1 MLRGII
7 MITKSINSLQVRTNR
22 KWFIWIPLIPLI
34 VFSIGFQIIPVVSLV
49 SSSLTGKQGITLVNY
64 QRAFTPFILDA
75 FRNSIQL
82 SITTASL
89 GVVLGTIVAFAIIS
103 SPKKF
108 VQDALIALADVT
120 TNFGGAPLAF
130 AFIVTLGSTG
140 IITLVLKS
148 IGIFLYP
155 NFRIYSITGL
165 ALAYLYFQ
173 LPLMIMLILPSLLGL
188 KKEWWEAAIN
198 LGANSFKYWR
208 YVALPILV
216 PSLLSSF
223 FILFANSFGAYATAW
238 TLTGPDVNIVTVQ
251 IASLIRGEVQL
262 EIGLA
267 DALAVVSLCIVL
279 LCVGGYL
286 WLAGRARRSRV

>member
-1 MLRGII
+1 MRNGKKIV
-7 MITKSINSLQVRTNR
+7 SLLA
-22 KWFIWIPLIPLI
+22 LIPLL
-34 VFSIGFQIIPVVSLV
+34 VFSIGFQIIPIISLVRSSLTTKQGVSLV
-49 SSSLTGKQGITLVNY
+49 NF
-64 QRAFTPFILDA
+64 QRAFTPFIMDA

-82 SITTASL
+82 SAVTAFLGVSL
-89 GVVLGTIVAFAIIS
+89 GLLVAYAIIS
-103 SPKKF
+103 IPKKI

-140 IITLVLKS
+140 VITLILKS
-148 IGIFLYP
+148 IGISLYP
-155 NFRIYSITGL
+155 NFRIYSISGL
-165 ALAYLYFQ
+165 AIAYLYFQ
-173 LPLMIMLILPSLLGL
+173 IPLMIMLILPALLGL

-198 LGANSFKYWR
+198 LGANSLQFWTR
-208 YVALPILV
+208 IGLPILA
-216 PSLLSSF
+216 PSLMSSF

-267 DALAVVSLCIVL
+267 DALAVVSLFIIL
-279 LCVGGYL
+279 FCVGGYL
-286 WLAGRARRSRV
+286 FLSNKARRAQA